1 MPEKRPNF
9 LFIITDQHRADHIGC
24 YDNEIVKTP
33 HMDNLAANGLTFD
46 KFYVA
51 SPTCSP
57 NRAALATGRMP
68 SANGVTTNGYPL
80 PLDSVTL
87 MDLLAAGWYRT
98 ALMGKAHLQYMTDRT
113 VRPETFAVKA
123 SGTAPPEALAQ
134 AIRRRVDGIEYQNE
148 LRSNWDHNPNR
159 GVSLPYYGFQEG
171 PP

>member
-1 MPEKRPNF
+1 MLDSLLYRKHGLF
-9 LFIITDQHRADHIGC
+9 LFILVFLIAGNPLKAQKKPNMIVFISDDQSQMDLGC
-24 YDNEIVKTP
+24 YGNPDVKTP

-87 MDLLAAGWYRT
+87 MDLLAAGGYRT
-98 ALMGKAHLQYMTDRT
+98 ALMGKAICNT
-113 VRPETFAVKA
+113 
-123 SGTAPPEALAQ
+123 
-134 AIRRRVDGIEYQNE
+134 
-148 LRSNWDHNPNR
+148 
-159 GVSLPYYGFQEG
+159 
-171 PP
+171 